1 VDRGQKRTKDLEP
14 QMLGTVEVNPSTST
28 QQLVLEFQVSQFVVC
43 RVRVVPLS
51 CSVGASIATK
61 RLHYYISRQE
71 FCEWAIQKCVDPPN
85 FLRTVLFTDEAGFTR
100 NRVFNSHNTA
110 VQ

>member
-1 VDRGQKRTKDLEP
+1 
-14 QMLGTVEVNPSTST
+14 MLGTVEVNPSTST